1 MPHKITLMKNP
12 STSPQIHDSCPF
24 LFHHYRFF
32 LSINMFME
40 KSRCS
45 HKQFRLACSDMAS
58 WFQPEVNM
66 MLDILDSQTTVP
78 HEEPKRSKLPKRR
91 GSLDSELGMSRL
103 EIHQENT
110 TPVVG
115 IQHKIHVPCFDP
127 FIVAIYPPVLCFH
140 IFSGK
145 LRLLMIYPLT
155 YPLYTITHTY
165 THTYIYI

>member
-1 MPHKITLMKNP
+1 MKNP

-24 LFHHYRFF
+24 LFHHYP
-32 LSINMFME
+32 LKKKTSTCSWKNLDVLINMF
-40 KSRCS
+40 SQRHGVLVS
-45 HKQFRLACSDMAS
+45 
-58 WFQPEVNM
+58 EVNM

-145 LRLLMIYPLT
+145 LRLLMIYPLS

-165 THTYIYI
+165 THTHIYIISPMVRK